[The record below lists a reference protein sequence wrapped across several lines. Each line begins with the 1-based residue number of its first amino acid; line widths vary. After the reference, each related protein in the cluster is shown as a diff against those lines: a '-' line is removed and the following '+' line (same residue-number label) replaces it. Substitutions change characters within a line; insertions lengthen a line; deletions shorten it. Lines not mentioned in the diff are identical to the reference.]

1 MSALPVVRYEPL
13 LKEELKCWRCH
24 ATLKNIPSLK
34 AHLQEEWGKEKR
46 KATTQKKRKR
56 GDVTSAVAQGESAE
70 EDPESTRQTKRL
82 ETLET
87 ASESHA

>member
-13 LKEELKCWRCH
+13 LKEDLKCWRCH

-34 AHLQEEWGKEKR
+34 AHLQEEWDKEKR

-56 GDVTSAVAQGESAE
+56 EDVAPAAAQGENAE
-70 EDPESTRQTKRL
+70 EDPDSIRQTKRL

-87 ASESHA
+87 VSEPHA